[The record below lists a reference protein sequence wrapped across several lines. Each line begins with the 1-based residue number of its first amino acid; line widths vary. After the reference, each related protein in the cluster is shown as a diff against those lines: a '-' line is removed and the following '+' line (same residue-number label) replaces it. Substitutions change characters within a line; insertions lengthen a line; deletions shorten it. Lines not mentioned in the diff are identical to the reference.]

1 MRPLR
6 LALAA
11 ALSPVVLAPVALAA
25 QAVTDDGRAIAW
37 EGTIGRGALLR
48 TDNVSGEVRIVAGP
62 RDRVVVKGT
71 RTVRRGDGNL
81 LRLETHRRG
90 DGGLVLCV
98 VQPGQRCGEQ
108 GIEGRSDD
116 RRMRDSEVRIDLV
129 VEVPAGSPIHAETVN
144 GGVRVAGATASVKAE
159 SVNGD
164 VVVEGGD
171 GEIEAETVN
180 GSITMR
186 PAGTSREGRWSAE
199 AVNGSVTVELPAG
212 ADVDV
217 DIETVNG
224 SVRTDLPIT
233 VRGRMERGQLRGRVG
248 QGGRALKV
256 ETVNGSITLRQRG

>member
-6 LALAA
+6 FALAA
-11 ALSPVVLAPVALAA
+11 VALGPVTLAA
-25 QAVTDDGRAIAW
+25 QQVTDDGRAIGW
-37 EGTIGRGALLR
+37 EGTIAKGALLR
-48 TDNVSGEVRIVAGP
+48 TDNVNGEVRIVAGLH
-62 RDRVVVKGT
+62 DRVVVKGT
-71 RTVRRGDGNL
+71 RSVRRGDPQL
-81 LRLETHRRG
+81 LRVETRRRG

-144 GGVRVAGATASVKAE
+144 GGVRVFGATASVKAE

-164 VVVEGGD
+164 VVIEGGD

-186 PAGTSREGRWSAE
+186 PAGATRAGTWSAE

-212 ADVDV
+212 AGADV

-248 QGGRALKV
+248 DGGRALKV
-256 ETVNGSITLRQRG
+256 ETVNGSITLRQRS